1 MLKKI
6 HCDKFQ
12 QKEIIFHD
20 GLNSVVGDD
29 IATNSIGKTTFLMI
43 IDFIFCGNDYITK
56 NSDTVENLGH
66 HDFLFSFVFNEEEF
80 YFKRGTEYYNNVIIC
95 NDKFEELATKTVSEY
110 CLLLQEKYDCE
121 LDDLSFRNIIGR
133 YFRVYGKDNLNEK
146 RPIQYVAKEKDN
158 ISILNLIKLFNKY
171 TSLKSCEEQLKDLQV
186 KKKILTDGSKKNMIP
201 ITTTKKDYKINE
213 SKINELSIE
222 LNELKKDIVN
232 QTADIE
238 SLISKEVLELQSEKS
253 KLAIERNILNNRL
266 RRTNMNIEKKKSKV
280 YAELDSFTTYF
291 PDFNKEQISKLDTFH
306 DNLTSILKIELTN
319 VKKELSKQ
327 IITIETKISE
337 LDQRIVKALE
347 IKNAPV
353 YSVDKLIHLT
363 TEINEIAE
371 QNKNFTKRN
380 DLSNDIKTTSS
391 NLSELKVTITDDICS
406 QINTSMSS
414 LNKKVYSDG
423 RRSPNFNIHGDRY
436 TFNTYGDTGTG
447 TAFASL
453 ISFDLSLLE
462 LTCLPALIHDLPLLK
477 NIENEA
483 LENIFKLY
491 SIRKKQVF
499 IAIDKLSS
507 YSAESK
513 QLIENSKVLQL
524 SKDKLLFIKNWKKT
538 DQ

>member
-1 MLKKI
+1 M
-6 HCDKFQ
+6 
-12 QKEIIFHD
+12 
-20 GLNSVVGDD
+20 
-29 IATNSIGKTTFLMI
+29 
-43 IDFIFCGNDYITK
+43 
-56 NSDTVENLGH
+56 
-66 HDFLFSFVFNEEEF
+66 
-80 YFKRGTEYYNNVIIC
+80 
-95 NDKFEELATKTVSEY
+95 
-110 CLLLQEKYDCE
+110 
-121 LDDLSFRNIIGR
+121 
-133 YFRVYGKDNLNEK
+133 
-146 RPIQYVAKEKDN
+146 
-158 ISILNLIKLFNKY
+158 
-171 TSLKSCEEQLKDLQV
+171 QV